1 MIEIRGNS
9 KRKLKGYFHSNNVRL
24 SLFYK
29 RILTLS
35 LLFLFFLSSTI
46 INSTQI
52 INEQAEEKLT
62 LIDEHLK
69 LSNQEDDIFKLIYG
83 TMYGPTTLDPQNC
96 WDSAS
101 SAVID
106 QVCEGLFGYN
116 LSDPDLAIIP
126 KLASANGTWNGNN
139 YTVPLRQ
146 GVFFH
151 DGTKFNA
158 TAVNF
163 TFDRL
168 AYFMVN
174 GLAQAS
180 SLYEYYDVDT
190 SSFLPIINHTEIED
204 EYTIKFVLN
213 KPYGPFE
220 ALLCFPGSY
229 ILSPASTNATG
240 VIDTLTGDLVGTGP
254 FVYDHYIPNDEVKF
268 HAFENYWAGK
278 PNITILKF
286 SIIQNAQERNDALL
300 SGEVDIITDPMSSMY
315 PTFDTDPDV
324 TLFNAGKSLVVHH
337 LGMNNHWINVSFRKA
352 ISYAINYSY
361 IIEELLGG
369 EAVRLK
375 SPIPEGIGY
384 ANWSFNVA
392 TYNVSQAR
400 MIMQSMG
407 FGTTWDPT
415 FPGVNESQWQA
426 ASFAS
431 FNYTYNIGNTFREN
445 IGLLLQNNLDL
456 IGINVTD
463 AGMTWVDYLYRL
475 YEMPGLHRNMLQLY
489 WNGWIPDYNDPK
501 NFINP
506 LFTNRTI
513 ASNTVKYN
521 GGYGPDGPFQPYG
534 PLIYDQNEDVQLL
547 MEQALFETDPAV
559 RESLYDKIQQL
570 IVERDMPWA
579 FGYVGKNYDAYQN
592 HILGFQSN
600 AMGQLNFHKV
610 YQNSSIAPHN
620 IYIEGNQEWIYLKNS
635 SRCTGNGTYS
645 DPYVLKDLVIDG
657 RNKSVSCIRI
667 EDSDVFFRIEN
678 CTFFNSTLG
687 GIEFK
692 NVSNSLI
699 TYNNCTNNN
708 YGIYINYNNNVN
720 ITANLIQSN
729 SIYGITL
736 NNSNNDLIFNNT
748 FQLNSNA
755 AIYSEFSNNNTIYDN
770 FINASVY
777 GIFLMSSNI
786 TLLSN
791 NGIQNCSNSGIILIY
806 STKNTV
812 TENYLY
818 RNYGGIFDQ
827 YGFNNSY
834 LKNTVIENS
843 VGGICVGI
851 SVNITISMND
861 VIGSSMGGIILQKL
875 NHSFIINNNISQNGD
890 FGISLAGYSY
900 SESIN
905 NTISQNTIRNTNET
919 GLGLTNFTKDNLI
932 FNNEFINN
940 SLNAQDNGT
949 FNLWDNGII
958 GNIWDDYDG
967 VDANDDGIGDSPY
980 LINGSAGSQDN
991 FLIWRDSDDIAPQ
1004 ITINT
1009 PNPNDLMG
1017 KKSPTFNITIIDQS
1031 LNSTWYRLWN
1041 GTILTANTSFEYL
1054 FDTEIDQNIWSEVGN
1069 GTVTLTFFAND
1080 SIGRLT
1086 HKNVTVR
1093 KDNEAPQITINSP
1106 YSNQFFGYI
1115 SPSYNV
1121 SIFGVD
1127 KDSTWYTIDNGITNK
1142 TFTGFLGTINQT
1154 LWDLRPNGTV
1164 KIIFYVNDTT
1174 GNLGSYEVIINKDIE
1189 APQITI
1195 NSPTSSDFFA
1205 YSAPAFNFN
1214 ILEANLD
1221 TMWYTIDD
1229 GFINITFIGFS
1240 GSINQSE
1247 WDKKGSGTIII
1258 RFYAND
1264 TAGNLGFDEVIIIKD
1279 VEVPQ
1284 ITIYSPA
1291 SSENFA
1297 NFAPAFSLNIL
1308 EENLD
1313 TMWYTIDGGI
1323 TNIPFIGFSGSID
1336 QSEWD
1341 KKGSGT
1347 IIIRFYANDTAG
1359 NLGFS
1364 SVSVQKS
1371 LAYWKLNPFI
1381 IDDTG
1386 LGDYTWAQAA
1396 LQGWCGGSGTWN
1408 NPYIIENV
1416 IINGENSGSCIEI
1429 RNSNV
1434 PFIIRNSIM
1443 SYSGSGDFDAGI
1455 KLNNVSNCLLYNIN
1469 GSSNNNFGVILI
1481 DCLNNTIT
1489 ESTINDNGVGGILLH
1504 YSNNNSIIDN
1514 TQTIHNNVKYGI
1526 LLNSSFYNII
1536 HNNYISYCQYGIY
1549 FYNSSENQIIYNI
1562 FVGNDVS
1569 HEESADSGD
1578 NIYEHNDDD
1587 TIPSDGDPLFPPDLL
1602 IIIAIIA
1609 IAAITSITIVVVLK
1623 KKISQRTGTK
1633 LKRKMDKNEATIRN
1647 KLQKKMSFVDDLIKE
1662 NKIDIALKNLEK
1674 VRKKADASDFNAI
1687 FNKANERITHCNKLQ
1702 REPGYKVEPESVVTP
1717 VVTSIATTAVAPVI
1731 KTKEKGKFTVFL
1743 SYSTLDSNY
1752 FQIPKIVEDLEKY
1765 PDIEKVLIWEKD
1777 SSQNIVEF
1785 MEDTLSK
1792 SDVFVLFC
1800 SDNSMKSPAVKDE
1813 WQSAFQMR
1821 KKDLL
1826 KIIPV
1831 YDKEDHIP
1839 YLLWQ
1844 LLNIQY
1850 TKDDFQ
1856 GFIEKLHN
1864 EILRE

>member
-1 MIEIRGNS
+1 VLFEGELIKNVIEIRGNS
-9 KRKLKGYFHSNNVRL
+9 KRKLKGYFHSNNLRIN
-24 SLFYK
+24 LFKK
-29 RILTLS
+29 RILILS

-46 INSTQI
+46 IDSTQI
-52 INEQAEEKLT
+52 INEQTEEKLT

-83 TMYGPTTLDPQNC
+83 MMWGPSDLDPHKA
-96 WDSAS
+96 WDSTS
-101 SAVID
+101 YDVIY
-106 QVCEGLFGYN
+106 QVFEGLYRNN
-116 LSDPDLAIIP
+116 LSDPQFSHIPNLAT
-126 KLASANGTWNGNN
+126 ADGTWEGSN
-139 YTVPLRQ
+139 YTVPLRS
-146 GVFFH
+146 GVYFH

-158 TAVNF
+158 TAVKF
-163 TFDRL
+163 SFDRL
-168 AYFMVN
+168 AYFMN
-174 GLAQAS
+174 ITGTLPSGENFPSFQ
-180 SLYEYYDVDT
+180 SLYRLPDWT
-190 SSFLPIINHTEIED
+190 PIINKTEIVD

-213 KPYGPFE
+213 QVYAPFQS
-220 ALLCFPGSY
+220 LLTFSGSF
-229 ILSPASTNATG
+229 ILSPTSTNATEY
-240 VIDTLTGDLVGTGP
+240 IDLNTGNFVGTGP
-254 FVYDHYIPNDEVKF
+254 FVYDHYFPSDEVKF
-268 HAFENYWAGK
+268 HGYDNYWAGN
-278 PNITILKF
+278 PNISILEF
-286 SIIQNAQERNDALL
+286 SIFEDAQSMNYALL
-300 SGEVDIITDPMSSMY
+300 SGEIDFLLSPMASMY
-315 PTFDTDPDV
+315 DTFEADSNIIIRQEGT
-324 TLFNAGKSLVVHH
+324 TSAEYFLA
-337 LGMNNHWINVSFRKA
+337 MNNERINVTFRKA
-352 ISYAINYSY
+352 ISYAINYSH
-361 IIEELLGG
+361 IIEVLCSNDSI
-369 EAVRLK
+369 RLK
-375 SPIPEGIGY
+375 SPVPENILY
-384 ANWSFNVA
+384 ANWSYDVA
-392 TYNVSQAR
+392 TYNVTRAR
-400 MIMQSMG
+400 EFMQSMG
-407 FGTTWDPT
+407 FGTELDLYNDAEWEAVAD
-415 FPGVNESQWQA
+415 GVSPFGEW
-426 ASFAS
+426 
-431 FNYTYNIGNTFREN
+431 NYSYNIDNQFRTDL
-445 IGLLLQNNLDL
+445 GVLLEDNLAK
-456 IGINVTD
+456 IGIHIVD
-463 AGMTWVDYLYRL
+463 DGMSWQDFLYRM
-475 YEMPGLHRNMLQLY
+475 YGYMEPGGYDSLMLF
-489 WNGWIPDYNDPK
+489 WTGWGPDYNEPS
-501 NFINP
+501 NLINT
-506 LFTNRTI
+506 LLSNSSTNQNS
-513 ASNTVKYN
+513 AQYN
-521 GGYGPDGPFQPYG
+521 GYLTAIEAGRDPMVLMD
-534 PLIYDQNEDVQLL
+534 NVQLL
-547 MEQALFETDPAV
+547 MEVAVLETDHNQ
-559 RESLYDKIQQL
+559 RQIYYNRIQEL
-570 IVERDMPWA
+570 LVEEDMPWA
-579 FGYVGKNYDAYQN
+579 FGYAPLDYDAYRS
-592 HILGFQSN
+592 HFLGYQSN
-600 AMGQLNFHKV
+600 PIGGVRFFGV
-610 YQNSSIAPHN
+610 YQNTSIAPKN
-620 IYIEGNQEWIYLKNS
+620 IFIEGNQEWTYLKNLG
-635 SRCTGNGTYS
+635 RCTGQGTYS

-657 RNKSVSCIRI
+657 QNKPVSCIRI
-667 EDSDVFFRIEN
+667 KDSDVFFRIEN
-678 CTFFNSTLG
+678 CTFYNSTQA
-687 GIEFK
+687 GIEFR

-708 YGIYINYNNNVN
+708 YGIYINSNFNVN
-720 ITANLIQSN
+720 ITANLIKN
-729 SIYGITL
+729 NNIYGITL
-736 NNSNNDLIFNNT
+736 NDTSNDLIFNNT
-748 FQLNSNA
+748 FT
-755 AIYSEFSNNNTIYDN
+755 NNYI
-770 FINASVY
+770 
-777 GIFLMSSNI
+777 
-786 TLLSN
+786 
-791 NGIQNCSNSGIILIY
+791 
-806 STKNTV
+806 
-812 TENYLY
+812 
-818 RNYGGIFDQ
+818 
-827 YGFNNSY
+827 
-834 LKNTVIENS
+834 
-843 VGGICVGI
+843 
-851 SVNITISMND
+851 
-861 VIGSSMGGIILQKL
+861 
-875 NHSFIINNNISQNGD
+875 
-890 FGISLAGYSY
+890 
-900 SESIN
+900 
-905 NTISQNTIRNTNET
+905 
-919 GLGLTNFTKDNLI
+919 
-932 FNNEFINN
+932 
-940 SLNAQDNGT
+940 NAQDNGT
-949 FNLWDNGII
+949 NNQWNNGII
-958 GNIWDDYDG
+958 GNIWDDYIGIDR
-967 VDANDDGIGDSPY
+967 NDDGIGDSPY
-980 LINGSAGSQDN
+980 LISGTASSQDN
-991 FLIWRDSDDIAPQ
+991 FPILEDGDDIP
-1004 ITINT
+1004 I
-1009 PNPNDLMG
+1009 
-1017 KKSPTFNITIIDQS
+1017 
-1031 LNSTWYRLWN
+1031 
-1041 GTILTANTSFEYL
+1041 
-1054 FDTEIDQNIWSEVGN
+1054 
-1069 GTVTLTFFAND
+1069 
-1080 SIGRLT
+1080 
-1086 HKNVTVR
+1086 
-1093 KDNEAPQITINSP
+1093 ITINSP
-1106 YSNQFFGYI
+1106 YSNQVFGYP
-1115 SPSYNV
+1115 SPSYNVFIFAADKNSTWYTIDDGVTNFTFITNGTIDQGAWDLKPNGTVKITFYINDTTGNLGSDEVIFRKDIDNPQININSPYSNQVFGYPSPNYNV
-1121 SIFGVD
+1121 SIFGAD
-1127 KDSTWYTIDNGITNK
+1127 IDSTWYTIDDGANNFTFITND
-1142 TFTGFLGTINQT
+1142 TIDQGA
-1154 LWDLRPNGTV
+1154 WALRPNGTV
-1164 KIIFYVNDTT
+1164 KITFYINDTT
-1174 GNLGSYEVIINKDIE
+1174 GNLGYDEVIIIRDVE
-1189 APQITI
+1189 TPQII
-1195 NSPTSSDFFA
+1195 VNSPTSSEYFA
-1205 YSAPAFNFN
+1205 YSAPAFNLS
-1214 ILEANLD
+1214 ILEGNID

-1229 GFINITFIGFS
+1229 GLTNITFTGFS

-1264 TAGNLGFDEVIIIKD
+1264 TAGNLGFEGVIVNKD

-1291 SSENFA
+1291 SSETFA

-1308 EENLD
+1308 EANLD

-1752 FQIPKIVEDLEKY
+1752 FQIPEIVKDLEKY

>member
-52 INEQAEEKLT
+52 INEQAEERLI

-83 TMYGPTTLDPQNC
+83 TMLGPYDLDPQDS

-101 SAVID
+101 FNVID

-116 LSDPDLAIIP
+116 LSDPDLAVIP
-126 KLASANGTWNGNN
+126 KLASDNGTWNGEN

-146 GVFFH
+146 GVKFH

-163 TFDRL
+163 TFNRL

-180 SLYEYYDVDT
+180 SVYEYYDLDT
-190 SSFLPIINHTEIED
+190 SSYPPIINHTEIED

-229 ILSPASTNATG
+229 ILSPTSTNATG

-315 PTFDTDPDV
+315 PTFDTDPDI
-324 TLFNAGKSLVVHH
+324 TLFNAGQDPYIRYM
-337 LGMNNHWINVSFRKA
+337 GMNNHWINVSFRKA

-375 SPIPEGIGY
+375 SPVPEGIRY

-392 TYNVSQAR
+392 TYNVSHAR

-415 FPGVNESQWQA
+415 FPGVNESQWQTA
-426 ASFAS
+426 TFAT
-431 FNYTYNIGNTFREN
+431 FNYTYNIGNTFREK
-445 IGLLLQNNLDL
+445 IFLLLQNNLDL

-463 AGMTWVDYLYRL
+463 AGMTWMDFFYRL
-475 YEMPGLHRNMLQLY
+475 YDMSGFHRNMLQLY
-489 WNGWIPDYNDPK
+489 WNGWIPDYNDP
-501 NFINP
+501 NTFINP

-513 ASNTVKYN
+513 ASNGVKFN

-570 IVERDMPWA
+570 IVERDVPLA
-579 FGYVGKNYDAYQN
+579 FGYVEKNYDAYQN

-635 SRCTGNGTYS
+635 SRCTGNGTYF

-678 CTFFNSTLG
+678 CTFYNSTQG
-687 GIEFK
+687 GIEFR
-692 NVSNSLI
+692 NVSNSLLI
-699 TYNNCTNNN
+699 NNNCTNNN
-708 YGIYINYNNNVN
+708 YGIYLGYSNSNVN
-720 ITANLIQSN
+720 ITANVISN
-729 SIYGITL
+729 NIEYGINL
-736 NNSNNDLIFNNT
+736 INFNNTLIFNN
-748 FQLNSNA
+748 
-755 AIYSEFSNNNTIYDN
+755 
-770 FINASVY
+770 
-777 GIFLMSSNI
+777 
-786 TLLSN
+786 
-791 NGIQNCSNSGIILIY
+791 
-806 STKNTV
+806 
-812 TENYLY
+812 
-818 RNYGGIFDQ
+818 
-827 YGFNNSY
+827 
-834 LKNTVIENS
+834 
-843 VGGICVGI
+843 
-851 SVNITISMND
+851 
-861 VIGSSMGGIILQKL
+861 
-875 NHSFIINNNISQNGD
+875 SFINNNI
-890 FGISLAGYSY
+890 
-900 SESIN
+900 
-905 NTISQNTIRNTNET
+905 
-919 GLGLTNFTKDNLI
+919 
-932 FNNEFINN
+932 
-940 SLNAQDNGT
+940 NAQDNGT
-949 FNLWDNGII
+949 NNQWDNGII
-958 GNIWDDYDG
+958 GNIWDDYG
-967 VDANDDGIGDSPY
+967 GADANDDGIGDTPY
-980 LINGSAGSQDN
+980 LISGTAGSQDN
-991 FLIWRDSDDIAPQ
+991 FPIWEDGDDIPI
-1004 ITINT
+1004 ITIN
-1009 PNPNDLMG
+1009 
-1017 KKSPTFNITIIDQS
+1017 F
-1031 LNSTWYRLWN
+1031 
-1041 GTILTANTSFEYL
+1041 
-1054 FDTEIDQNIWSEVGN
+1054 
-1069 GTVTLTFFAND
+1069 
-1080 SIGRLT
+1080 
-1086 HKNVTVR
+1086 
-1093 KDNEAPQITINSP
+1093 P
-1106 YSNQFFGYI
+1106 YSDQVFGYL

-1121 SIFGVD
+1121 SIFGAD
-1127 KDSTWYTIDNGITNK
+1127 KNSTWYTIDDGLTNI
-1142 TFTGFLGTINQT
+1142 TFTGFLGTINQSA
-1154 LWDLRPNGTV
+1154 WDLRPNGTV

-1174 GNLGSYEVIINKDIE
+1174 GNLGSDEVIINKDIE
-1189 APQITI
+1189 APQIIINSPYSNQVFGYISPSYNVSIFGADKDCTWYTIDDGLTNITFITNGTINQSAWDLRPNGTVKIIFYINDTTGNLGSDELIVNKDIEVPQITI

-1205 YSAPAFNFN
+1205 YSAPAFNLN

-1221 TMWYTIDD
+1221 TMWYTIND
-1229 GFINITFIGFS
+1229 GLTNITFIGFS

-1247 WDKKGSGTIII
+1247 WDKKGSGIIII

-1264 TAGNLGFDEVIIIKD
+1264 TAGNLGSEGVIVIKD

-1291 SSENFA
+1291 SSESFA
-1297 NFAPAFSLNIL
+1297 NFAPAFSLNIF
-1308 EENLD
+1308 EANLD
-1313 TMWYTIDGGI
+1313 SMWYTIDGGI

-1341 KKGSGT
+1341 KKGSDT
-1347 IIIRFYANDTAG
+1347 IIIRFYANDSAG

-1364 SVSVQKS
+1364 SVSVQKL
-1371 LAYWKLNPFI
+1371 LAYWQLNPFI
-1381 IDDTG
+1381 IDDTC

-1408 NPYIIENV
+1408 NPYIIDYV

-1434 PFIIRNSIM
+1434 PFIIRNSVM
-1443 SYSGSGDFDAGI
+1443 SYSGSGDFEAGI

-1469 GSSNNNFGVILI
+1469 SSSNNNFGLILI

-1489 ESTINDNGVGGILLH
+1489 ESTINDNSVGGILLY

-1514 TQTIHNNVKYGI
+1514 RQTIKNNGKYGI
-1526 LLNSSFYNII
+1526 LLNSSFYNTISG
-1536 HNNYISYCQYGIY
+1536 NYISNCQYGIY
-1549 FYNSSENQIIYNI
+1549 FYSSSGNQITFNI
-1562 FVGNDVS
+1562 FVGNDVAYDETEGS
-1569 HEESADSGD
+1569 SNIFDQNDIPDGES
-1578 NIYEHNDDD
+1578 
-1587 TIPSDGDPLFPPDLL
+1587 PFPFDLL
-1602 IIIAIIA
+1602 IIISIIA
-1609 IAAITSITIVVVLK
+1609 IAAVTSITVGMVVK
-1623 KKISQRTGTK
+1623 KKLSQRTGTK
-1633 LKRKMDKNEATIRN
+1633 LKRKMDKEEATIRN
-1647 KLQKKMSFVDDLIKE
+1647 KLQKKMSSVDHLIKE

-1674 VRKKADASDFNAI
+1674 IRKEADASDFNDI
-1687 FNKANERITHCNKLQ
+1687 FNRANERITLCNKIQ
-1702 REPGYKVEPESVVTP
+1702 TEPGYQVEPESVVTP
-1717 VVTSIATTAVAPVI
+1717 VITPIATTAVASLI

-1752 FQIPKIVEDLEKY
+1752 FQIPKIVKDLEKY
-1765 PDIEKVLIWEKD
+1765 SDIEKVLIWEKD

-1785 MEDTLSK
+1785 METTLAK

-1856 GFIEKLHN
+1856 GFIEKLHD